1 MNVSLTSIATN
12 TYKKGSVFAG
22 GLPVLQNNGLKSTQE
37 KAERQQKAQN
47 EVAFWEKQKENL
59 KTKECDSVEEIAEKL
74 KALHNYEDEIA
85 AAKESF
91 NNEQMWHIMDEAEEI
106 GEKIAEAAEK
116 MEPKTPE
123 ETKEEA
129 VEEAL
134 ETEEDKGVLEDML
147 DEVVE
152 ASEDVTDLTEELAEM
167 EEETE
172 KQKENLEQTENLTE
186 EPQDVSKGKGALAKL
201 SEEIQ
206 EIEEEK
212 QQAVEEEKLA
222 ARQARNLEA
231 YQTVDRRYRYQAM
244 DLKV

>member
-47 EVAFWEKQKENL
+47 EVAFQENL

-74 KALHNYEDEIA
+74 KALHSYEDEIA

-123 ETKEEA
+123 ERKEEA

-186 EPQDVSKGKGALAKL
+186 ESQDVPKGKGALAKL

>member
-1 MNVSLTSIATN
+1 MEAYTD
-12 TYKKGSVFAG
+12 FAG
-22 GLPVLQNNGLKSTQE
+22 VYDIFMEDTPYEEWADFLEDLIKKYGISKPLGERKDFSNGE
-37 KAERQQKAQN
+37 G
-47 EVAFWEKQKENL
+47 NL
-59 KTKECDSVEEIAEKL
+59 TLAGT
-74 KALHNYEDEIA
+74 AGREDE
-85 AAKESF
+85 
-91 NNEQMWHIMDEAEEI
+91 NRMVQ
-106 GEKIAEAAEK
+106 
-116 MEPKTPE
+116 
-123 ETKEEA
+123 
-129 VEEAL
+129 EEAL
-134 ETEEDKGVLEDML
+134 ETEEDQGVLEDML

-186 EPQDVSKGKGALAKL
+186 ESQDVPKGKGALAKL